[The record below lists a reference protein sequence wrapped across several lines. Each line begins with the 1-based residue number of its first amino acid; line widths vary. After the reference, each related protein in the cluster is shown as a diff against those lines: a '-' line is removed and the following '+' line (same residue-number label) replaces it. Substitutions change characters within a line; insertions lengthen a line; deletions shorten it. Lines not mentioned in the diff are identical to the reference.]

1 MSKSAKKRVK
11 SAQISNSSR
20 VAARLLGGFIMF
32 VVIAVAGFVGYHI
45 GIKKDDVPRDPPR
58 REVSANTPAVANNG
72 NGQGREA
79 QQRKARYSFY
89 DELKKRSNEVEAEV
103 AAKSKELAAAPDVK
117 GAYYRVQVGAFKEKE
132 QAERLRA
139 RLILR
144 DFPVSIVHS
153 NNFHLVQVGPYQ
165 KREEAQKIEETLKKS
180 GFNVLLKKFESN

>member
-1 MSKSAKKRVK
+1 MSKSAKKRSR

-32 VVIAVAGFVGYHI
+32 VVIAVAGFIGYHI
-45 GIKKDDVPRDPPR
+45 GIKNDEAPQETVRHERAEEPAAPARENGRD
-58 REVSANTPAVANNG
+58 AG
-72 NGQGREA
+72 
-79 QQRKARYSFY
+79 QRKARYSFY
-89 DELKKRSNEVEAEV
+89 DELKKRSNEVQAEV
-103 AAKSKELAAAPDVK
+103 EAKSKELATAPAVK

-144 DFPVSIVHS
+144 DYPVTIVQS
-153 NNFHLVQVGPYQ
+153 NHFHLVQVGPYQ